1 MSLKVIYIIY
11 IIYTVHVNNT
21 VVKLIFILFP
31 VDRSI
36 ASSILIMTV

>member
-1 MSLKVIYIIY
+1 MSLKMIYMIY
-11 IIYTVHVNNT
+11 IYTVHVNNT

-31 VDRSI
+31 VGRSI